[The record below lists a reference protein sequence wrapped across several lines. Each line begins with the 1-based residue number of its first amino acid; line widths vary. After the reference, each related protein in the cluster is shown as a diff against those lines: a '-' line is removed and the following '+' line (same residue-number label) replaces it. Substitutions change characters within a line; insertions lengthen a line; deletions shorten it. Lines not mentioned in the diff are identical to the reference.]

1 MKKPNTPTE
10 RRKNHMK
17 YYFGR
22 GLIFNDANTPA
33 NTIIDEIDVQRGIP
47 QPRALEQHGRSVAGS
62 ADGKV
67 FVGEVGGKHY
77 KQRRSYNTHCA
88 YLLYTLAERQ
98 QTEHNQWYYNEIN

>member
-1 MKKPNTPTE
+1 M
-10 RRKNHMK
+10 
-17 YYFGR
+17 
-22 GLIFNDANTPA
+22 
-33 NTIIDEIDVQRGIP
+33 DVQRGIP

-67 FVGEVGGKHY
+67 LVGEVGGKHY